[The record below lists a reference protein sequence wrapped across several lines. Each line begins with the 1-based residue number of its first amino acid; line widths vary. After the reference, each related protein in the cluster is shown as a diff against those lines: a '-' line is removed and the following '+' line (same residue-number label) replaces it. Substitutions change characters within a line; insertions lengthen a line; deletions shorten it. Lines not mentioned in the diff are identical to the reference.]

1 MARKD
6 DIIGLRDLERSFREL
21 GKVPQTVATQSAR
34 AGASVA
40 RRAAKANAPEDTGA
54 LKQAII
60 MKRERRSKR
69 GKAVYDILIDPS
81 KNDQFVKIS
90 RDGKRSYYPASQEYG
105 FFTVDGR
112 YIPGYGYLRRA
123 VDDNRREI
131 EHAALKRATV
141 AIDKAMRKK

>member
-90 RDGKRSYYPASQEYG
+90 KDGKRSYYPASQEYG

-131 EHAALKRATV
+131 ERAALKRATV

>member
-123 VDDNRREI
+123 VDDNKREI
-131 EHAALKRATV
+131 ERAALKRATV

>member
-90 RDGKRSYYPASQEYG
+90 KDGKRSYYPASQEYG

>member
-81 KNDQFVKIS
+81 KNDQFVNIS
-90 RDGKRSYYPASQEYG
+90 KDGKRSYYPASQEYG